1 MELLEIKDFKKCTKC
16 KTVKEKT
23 KEFFPLHNKKLD
35 GLDSWCRKCRSTY
48 RNEINRG
55 LFRDSIS
62 DENLKKL
69 KKEINQCQ
77 ICNKKEDLVVDH
89 NHKTNVVRGILC
101 NHCNRGIGHFLENE
115 SVLKSAIQYLIKT
128 KNFGM
133 NYWESYF
140 KSNQGKPTNKPKK
153 IKS

>member
-1 MELLEIKDFKKCTKC
+1 MELLESKKCTKC
-16 KTVKEKT
+16 KKSKLKT

-69 KKEINQCQ
+69 KKQVIKCQ
-77 ICNKKEDLVVDH
+77 ICEKEEDLVVDH
-89 NHKTNVVRGILC
+89 NHTTNVVRGIIC
-101 NHCNRGIGHFLENE
+101 NHCNRGLGHFLDNPIL
-115 SVLKSAIQYLIKT
+115 LKSAINYLNKT
-128 KNFGM
+128 KDYDI
-133 NYWESYF
+133 NYWNDYF
-140 KSNQGKPTNKPKK
+140 KNK
-153 IKS
+153 